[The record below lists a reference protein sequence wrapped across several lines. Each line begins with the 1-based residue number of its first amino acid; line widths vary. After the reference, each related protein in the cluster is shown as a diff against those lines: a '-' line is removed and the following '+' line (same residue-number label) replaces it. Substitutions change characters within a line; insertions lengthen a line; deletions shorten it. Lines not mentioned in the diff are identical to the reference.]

1 MCSKIQTVGKEGIN
15 IQSLKIKTSIRDFV
29 ASDFHCILIVL
40 SSRTSVSLKNEITS
54 NKKEN

>member
-15 IQSLKIKTSIRDFV
+15 IQSLKIKIRDFV